1 MWIYRE
7 IYWCRRALIKQFCP
21 TEEIVEETVHKDS
34 LPWFW
39 IGIVYSDGE
48 SITVTDV
55 INNSLQYGVRVTP
68 EYLSKQTGFTSGT
81 WKYMDSKTLEEKD
94 FPSEGFVIED
104 VIDKQISDS
113 E

>member
-21 TEEIVEETVHKDS
+21 IEEIVEETVHKDS

-39 IGIVYSDGE
+39 IGFVYSDGNSATMTE
-48 SITVTDV
+48 TV
-55 INNSLQYGVRVTP
+55 NNSLQYGVRVTP
-68 EYLSKQTGFTSGT
+68 EYLNKLTGLIDVQ
-81 WKYMDSKTLEEKD
+81 WRYIDVKTLEEKD

-104 VIDKQISDS
+104 VMDKQISDS